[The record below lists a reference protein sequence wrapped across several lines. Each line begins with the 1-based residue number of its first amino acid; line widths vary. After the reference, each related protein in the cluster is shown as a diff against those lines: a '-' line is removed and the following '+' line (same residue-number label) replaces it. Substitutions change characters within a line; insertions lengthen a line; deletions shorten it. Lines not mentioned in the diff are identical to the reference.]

1 MKALPVLAGAAGMIF
16 VGGSVA
22 VSGHLADAPMH
33 TIQALRYATAC
44 LLLLAW
50 AHRPHPRPTTPRPA
64 HPPSPATHPR
74 PAAAHSPAPVTHSP
88 SPAAHPRPAAARPPS
103 PATHPPSPA
112 THSPL
117 PVAHPRPAA
126 ARPPSVS
133 PGRPVVR
140 PRGREWLWLLGV
152 TITGLV
158 IFNVA
163 LVQGSRHAEP
173 AVIGVAVAC
182 VPILLAAAG
191 PILEG
196 RRPAARVL
204 AAATVVTIGAMLVQ
218 GLGRTDATGL
228 FWAAVTFACEAAFTL
243 LAVPVLGRHGPLGVS
258 VHATWL
264 GAAMFAVI
272 GLLTEGPA
280 AILRIHLDDLL
291 AGAYLAVLVTAV
303 AFLLWYTCVARLG
316 TGRAGLL
323 TGLAPIAAAATGIA
337 LGGPLPSPAVWLGIT
352 TVAAGLALGLS
363 TPTPA
368 SHPQPPNRQPS
379 PIGRIPTE
387 RRP

>member
-22 VSGHLADAPMH
+22 VSGHLADAPMY
-33 TIQALRYATAC
+33 TVQALRYAVAC
-44 LLLLAW
+44 LLLLVW
-50 AHRPHPRPTTPRPA
+50 AHLIRRRPPTR
-64 HPPSPATHPR
+64 H
-74 PAAAHSPAPVTHSP
+74 AARSP
-88 SPAAHPRPAAARPPS
+88 SPVRRPPV
-103 PATHPPSPA
+103 
-112 THSPL
+112 L
-117 PVAHPRPAA
+117 
-126 ARPPSVS
+126 
-133 PGRPVVR
+133 R
-140 PRGREWLWLLGV
+140 PRGREWGWLLGV
-152 TITGLV
+152 TATGLV

-191 PILEG
+191 PVLEG

-204 AAATVVTIGAMLVQ
+204 TAATVVTAGAMLVQ

-264 GAAMFAVI
+264 GAAMFAVL
-272 GLLTEGPA
+272 GLYTEGPA
-280 AILRIHLDDLL
+280 AVSRIHLDDLL

-303 AFLLWYTCVARLG
+303 AFLLWYTCVARIG

-323 TGLAPIAAAATGIA
+323 TGLAPIAAAATGVA

-363 TPTPA
+363 TPTPPGTPA
-368 SHPQPPNRQPS
+368 PGTPAPGTPAPGTPAPGAPAPRPGWSPPLSQ
-379 PIGRIPTE
+379 
-387 RRP
+387 RR